1 MEKLLV
7 IKVIGKEVETEKN
20 TFVAFNAVQK
30 DGKLINVGFRK
41 DVENAPKKVGTYNLT
56 VESTKMNID
65 SNRTFPKLWIKEIVK
80 VEKLEKTV
88 DKKVLELFDTDEEE
102 TKEKED
108 LPF

>member
-20 TFVAFNAVQK
+20 TFVAFQAVQK
-30 DGKLINVGFRK
+30 DGKLMNVGFRK
-41 DVENAPKKVGTYNLT
+41 EVENAPKKVGTYNLT

-65 SNRTFPKLWIKEIVK
+65 KNRTFPKLWIKEIVK
-80 VEKLEKTV
+80 VEKVEKTV
-88 DKKVLELFDTDEEE
+88 DKKVLELFDTEDETE
-102 TKEKED
+102 EKED